1 MNHIIDAALLRSR
14 TVLMLFTLIMITGLV
29 TMVTIPKESSPD
41 IQVPIV
47 YVSVTHEGI
56 APEDADRLIYKP
68 LESELKSL
76 DGLKEMVS
84 TTSQGHVS
92 VMLEFYGDI
101 NIDQALVD
109 VREKVDTAK
118 RDLPADSDEPLVK
131 EINVALFPVMIVTLS
146 GDVDESLLYASADR
160 LQDAIEALPG
170 VLSADIVGK
179 REELAEII
187 VDPARM
193 DNYNLSFAEL
203 ANLVQNNNQ
212 LIAAG
217 DLDTGAGRFS
227 VLVPGLIEEVNDI
240 LNMPVKVV
248 GDDVVKF
255 RDIAVGRLTYKD
267 RKDIARVNGKSAVV
281 LEIKKRI
288 GSNIIETL
296 EQVKYILGEA
306 EKILPAGIEVSFSQ
320 DESKNIKT
328 MLNDLFNN
336 VLVATILVMIIVL
349 GSLGIRSA
357 FMVSLAIPGSFL
369 IGILL
374 LSAMGYTLNMVV
386 LFSLILSVGMLVDGA
401 IVVTEY
407 ADRRMAEGAGKFYA
421 YGEAAKRM
429 AWPIIASTATTL
441 AVFFPLLFWPGTT
454 GDFMMFLPLTLL
466 FTLSASLVMA
476 LIVVPTIGSLI
487 GKSGDHNEAS
497 LAIMQ
502 AAESGNFDNI
512 PGLTGRY
519 IKLLALALKHPFKV
533 FNGALIA
540 LILTFIVY
548 GQMGHGVEFFP
559 DVDAEIGLV
568 DIRARGNLALEERDQ
583 LVAQVERKIFDMAE
597 VESIYTSTFIK
608 APNDSAPDLIGRI
621 QVELANWEHRRPA
634 DNILADIEQ
643 RTQNLPGIIVE
654 TQKKQGGPAAGADI
668 QLQITSDNAED
679 LVAAVHKANAIFQQ
693 DAELKDIRSDLPLD
707 GISWELT
714 IDRESASRYG
724 ADIATAGSMVRMIT
738 GGLKV
743 GTFRPDYTDDEVDI
757 SLRYPAENRTID
769 QFDNINISTR
779 AGLVPISNFTQREAV
794 QQVSNLIRI
803 DGKRRYKLIAN
814 VTEGTN
820 STAKIQQLG
829 ELLKQQQWADG
840 IDMKFRGD
848 FENMAETGGFLVKAF
863 FIAIF
868 LMLTILVTQFNSFYH
883 AGLILSAIVLSIVG
897 VLIGLLLLGEPFGVV
912 MSGMGVIALAGIV
925 VNNNIVLIDTFNQ
938 LIKEGVP
945 TMDAALRTGA
955 QRLRPVLL
963 TAVTTVLGLVPMV
976 FEWNIDLIHNHVTSG
991 APSSQW
997 WTQLSTAIAGGL
1009 TFATVL
1015 TLILTPCLL
1024 VIGENSKNHS
1034 FLRKLLKKINF
1045 FKINV

>member
-1 MNHIIDAALLRSR
+1 MNHFIDASLLRSR
-14 TVLMLFTLIMITGLV
+14 TVLMLFTLIMIMGLM
-29 TMVTIPKESSPD
+29 TLATIPKESNPD

-68 LESELKSL
+68 LETELKSL
-76 DGLKEMVS
+76 DGLKEMIS
-84 TTSQGHVS
+84 TASQGHLS

-101 NIDQALVD
+101 DIDQALID
-109 VREKVDTAK
+109 VRESVDTAK
-118 RDLPADSDEPLVK
+118 KELPADSDEPLVK
-131 EINVALFPVMIVTLS
+131 EVNVALFPVMIATLS
-146 GDVDESLLYASADR
+146 GDVDESLLYASANR
-160 LQDAIEALPG
+160 LQDAIESLPG

-203 ANLVQNNNQ
+203 ASLVQNNNQ
-212 LIAAG
+212 LVAAG
-217 DLDTGAGRFS
+217 DLDSGAGRFS
-227 VLVPGLIEEVNDI
+227 VRVPGLIEDVNDI
-240 LNMPVKVV
+240 LNMPVKAV

-267 RKDIARVNGKSAVV
+267 RMDIARINGKSAVV

-296 EQVKYILGEA
+296 EQVKNILGEA
-306 EKILPAGIEVSFSQ
+306 ETILPTGIEVSYSQ
-320 DESKNIKT
+320 DESKNIKD

-349 GSLGIRSA
+349 GGLGIRSA
-357 FMVSLAIPGSFL
+357 AMVSLAIPGSFL

-407 ADRRMAEGAGKFYA
+407 ADRRMAEGAAKFYA
-421 YGEAAKRM
+421 YSEAAKRM

-476 LIVVPTIGSLI
+476 LIVVPTIGSVI
-487 GKSGDHNEAS
+487 GKSGDHNAAS
-497 LAIMQ
+497 LATMQ
-502 AAESGNFDNI
+502 AAESGNFNDI
-512 PGLTGRY
+512 PGFTGRY
-519 IKLLALALKHPFKV
+519 IKVLSLALKHPVKIFWTAV
-533 FNGALIA
+533 SA
-540 LILTFIVY
+540 LILSFVIY
-548 GQMGHGVEFFP
+548 GQLGHGVEFFP
-559 DVDAEIGLV
+559 DVDADIGLV
-568 DIRARGNLALEERDQ
+568 DIRARGNLSLQERDT

-597 VESIYTSTFIK
+597 VESIYTSTFID

-621 QVELANWEHRRPA
+621 QIELANWEHRRSA
-634 DNILADIEQ
+634 DTILADIEI
-643 RTQNLPGIIVE
+643 RTQNLAGIIVE

-707 GISWELT
+707 GISWELN
-714 IDRESASRYG
+714 INRESASRYG
-724 ADIATAGSMVRMIT
+724 ADIATAGSMIRMVT

-743 GTFRPDYTDDEVDI
+743 GSFRPDYTDDEVDI
-757 SLRYPAENRTID
+757 SLRYPSENRTID
-769 QFDNINISTR
+769 QFDGINISTS
-779 AGLVPISNFTQREAV
+779 AGLVPISNFMERTAV

-803 DGKRRYKLIAN
+803 DGKRRYKLLAN
-814 VTEGTN
+814 VTESTN

-829 ELLKQQQWADG
+829 ELLKQEQWADG
-840 IDMKFRGD
+840 IEMKFRGD
-848 FENMAETGGFLVKAF
+848 FENMEETGNFLVKAF

-883 AGLILSAIVLSIVG
+883 AGLILSAIILSIVG

-938 LIKEGVP
+938 LIKEGIP
-945 TMDAALRTGA
+945 TIDAALRTGA

-976 FEWNIDLIHNHVTSG
+976 FQWNIDLINNHVTAG

-1015 TLILTPCLL
+1015 TLVLTPCLL
-1024 VIGENSKNHS
+1024 VIGENQKAKR
-1034 FLRKLLKKINF
+1034 LAKKAQRLA
-1045 FKINV
+1045 KKG

>member
-1 MNHIIDAALLRSR
+1 MNHFIDASLLRSR
-14 TVLMLFTLIMITGLV
+14 TVLMLFTLIMIMGSITLL
-29 TMVTIPKESSPD
+29 TIPKESNPD

-47 YVSVTHEGI
+47 YVSVSHEGI

-68 LESELKSL
+68 LETELKSL

-84 TTSQGHVS
+84 TASQGHVS
-92 VMLEFYGDI
+92 ITLEFYGDI
-101 NIDQALVD
+101 NIDQALID
-109 VREKVDTAK
+109 VRESVDTAK
-118 RDLPADSDEPLVK
+118 KDLPTDSDEPLVK
-131 EINVALFPVMIVTLS
+131 EVNVALFPVMIVTLS
-146 GDVDESLLYASADR
+146 GDVDESLLYGSANR
-160 LQDAIEALPG
+160 LQDAIESLPG

-193 DNYNLSFAEL
+193 DNYNLSFAQL

-212 LIAAG
+212 LVAAG

-227 VLVPGLIEEVNDI
+227 VRVPGLIEDVNDI
-240 LNMPVKVV
+240 LNMPVKAV

-255 RDIAVGRLTYKD
+255 RDIAVGRITYKD
-267 RKDIARVNGKSAVV
+267 RVDVARINGKSAVV

-296 EQVKYILGEA
+296 EQVKYILNEA
-306 EKILPAGIEVSFSQ
+306 EKILPAGIEVGYSQ
-320 DESKNIKT
+320 DESKNIKM

-357 FMVSLAIPGSFL
+357 AMVSLAIPGSFL

-407 ADRRMAEGAGKFYA
+407 ADRRMAEGAAKFYA
-421 YGEAAKRM
+421 YSEAAKRM

-466 FTLSASLVMA
+466 FTLSASLLMA
-476 LIVVPTIGSLI
+476 LIVVPTIGSVI
-487 GKSGDHNEAS
+487 GKSGDHNAAS
-497 LAIMQ
+497 LATMK
-502 AAESGNFDNI
+502 AAESGHFENI
-512 PGLTGRY
+512 PGFTGRY
-519 IKLLALALKHPFKV
+519 IKLLTLALKHPVKIFWSAV
-533 FNGALIA
+533 SA
-540 LILTFIVY
+540 LILTFFIY
-548 GQMGHGVEFFP
+548 GQLGHGVEFFP
-559 DVDAEIGLV
+559 DVDADIGLV
-568 DIRARGNLALEERDQ
+568 DIRARGNLSLQERDAI
-583 LVAQVERKIFDMAE
+583 VAQVERKIFDMAE
-597 VESIYTSTFIK
+597 VESIYTSTFID

-621 QVELANWEHRRPA
+621 QIELANWEHRRLA
-634 DNILADIEQ
+634 DAILADIEI
-643 RTQNLPGIIVE
+643 RTQDLPGIIVE

-668 QLQITSDNAED
+668 QLQITSDNPED
-679 LVAAVHKANAIFQQ
+679 LVMAVNQANAIFQK
-693 DAELKDIRSDLPLD
+693 DNELKDIRSDLPLD
-707 GISWELT
+707 GISWELN
-714 IDRESASRYG
+714 INRESASRYG
-724 ADIATAGSMVRMIT
+724 ADIATAGNMVRMVT

-743 GTFRPDYTDDEVDI
+743 GSFRPDFTDDEVDI
-757 SLRYPAENRTID
+757 SLRYPTENRTID
-769 QFDNINISTR
+769 QFDSININTS
-779 AGLVPISNFTQREAV
+779 AGLVPISNFMQRDAV
-794 QQVSNLIRI
+794 QQVSSLIRI
-803 DGKRRYKLIAN
+803 DGKRRYKLLAN

-848 FENMAETGGFLVKAF
+848 FENMEETGNFLVMAF

-945 TMDAALRTGA
+945 TIDAALRTGA

-976 FEWNIDLIHNHVTSG
+976 FQWNIDLINNHVTAG

-1015 TLILTPCLL
+1015 TLVLTPCLL
-1024 VIGENSKNHS
+1024 VIGENQKEKRLTKKAQRLAKNE
-1034 FLRKLLKKINF
+1034 NT
-1045 FKINV
+1045 